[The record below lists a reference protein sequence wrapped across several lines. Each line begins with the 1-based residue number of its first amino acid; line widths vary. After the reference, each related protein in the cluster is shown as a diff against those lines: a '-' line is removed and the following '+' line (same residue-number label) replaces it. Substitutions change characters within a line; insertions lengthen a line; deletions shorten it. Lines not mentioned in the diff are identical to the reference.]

1 MSDRILPSLLP
12 LFIAVGKT
20 VGTIGGGY
28 RETPLGRYVV
38 LNRMAGWWC
47 WLLGEAV
54 SDLCYVPPMQVLLG
68 VTSLRVQV
76 GKLVGSAY
84 GIDIALR
91 VVAAQ

>member
-1 MSDRILPSLLP
+1 
-12 LFIAVGKT
+12 
-20 VGTIGGGY
+20 
-28 RETPLGRYVV
+28 
-38 LNRMAGWWC
+38 MAGWWC

-54 SDLCYVPPMQVLLG
+54 SHLCYVPPMQVLLG